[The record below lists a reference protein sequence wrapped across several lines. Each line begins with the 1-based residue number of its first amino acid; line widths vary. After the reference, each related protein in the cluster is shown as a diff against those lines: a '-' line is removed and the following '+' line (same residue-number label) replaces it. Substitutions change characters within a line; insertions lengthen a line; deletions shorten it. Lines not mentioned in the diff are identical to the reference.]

1 MPFDSPRN
9 NALAQGRRLP
19 IVPVMLAG
27 FAAFVDLYATQPLL
41 PLLAR
46 TFHAS
51 RFAVSLTITAP
62 TVAVALAAPGIGR
75 LADTLGLRRVI
86 VGSAFAIALATA
98 LAATSTSLSQLI
110 FWRFVQGL
118 VTPGVFAG
126 TVAYIHEVWPASHG
140 GRGMAAYMTGTI
152 AGGFSGRAVAGL
164 VAADASWAQSF
175 VALGAIN
182 LAVAMA
188 LAMWLPLE
196 PRRRDRS
203 TSVRRD
209 ANARSH
215 NSGDADILSRGGSL
229 GEHLR
234 NPRLIATYAI
244 GFCILFTQVAMFTY
258 VTFHLAAPPYS
269 LSTVA
274 LGWLFVV
281 YLVGIVITPF
291 GGRWI
296 DRYGH
301 RTGLAI
307 AMALGAAGALLT
319 LAPWLAVI
327 VAGLALC
334 SSGVFIAQA
343 ATSSYIGAVTT
354 RDRALAVGLYS
365 TFYYAGGS
373 VGGAAP
379 SALWSRGGW
388 PACVALIVLVQCV
401 GVVIS
406 LTQWSSAS
414 SALDAALPESG
425 V

>member
-1 MPFDSPRN
+1 M
-9 NALAQGRRLP
+9 RRLP
-19 IVPVMLAG
+19 TVPVMLAG

-51 RFAVSLTITAP
+51 SFDVSLTITAP

-86 VGSAFAIALATA
+86 VGSAFAIATATA
-98 LAATSTSLSQLI
+98 LAATSASLPQLI

-126 TVAYIHEVWPASHG
+126 TVAYIHELWPATHS
-140 GRGMAAYMTGTI
+140 GRGTAAYMTGTI
-152 AGGFSGRAVAGL
+152 AGGFTGRAVAGL
-164 VAADASWAQSF
+164 VAADASWTASF
-175 VALGAIN
+175 VALAAIN
-182 LAVAMA
+182 LAVAAA
-188 LAMWLPLE
+188 LAIWLPSDSRAA
-196 PRRRDRS
+196 RRAASERRS
-203 TSVRRD
+203 S
-209 ANARSH
+209 
-215 NSGDADILSRGGSL
+215 SL
-229 GEHLR
+229 GAHLR
-234 NPRLIATYAI
+234 NPQLIATYAI
-244 GFCILFTQVAMFTY
+244 GFCVLFTQVAMFTY
-258 VTFHLAAPPYS
+258 VTFHLAAPPFS

-274 LGWLFVV
+274 LGWLFAV
-281 YLVGIVITPF
+281 YLVGIVVTPF

-301 RTGLAI
+301 RTGLAL
-307 AMALGAAGALLT
+307 AMGIGAVGALLT
-319 LAPWLAVI
+319 LAPWLPAI

-334 SSGVFIAQA
+334 STGVFIAQA

-354 RDRALAVGLYS
+354 KDRALAVGLYS

-379 SALWSRGGW
+379 SAFWSRGGW
-388 PACVALIVLVQCV
+388 PACVALIVLVQCA
-401 GVVIS
+401 GVAIA
-406 LTQWSSAS
+406 LTQWTAAKG
-414 SALDAALPESG
+414 ALDRALPESG

>member
-1 MPFDSPRN
+1 
-9 NALAQGRRLP
+9 
-19 IVPVMLAG
+19 MLAG

-51 RFAVSLTITAP
+51 SFDVSLTITAP

-75 LADTLGLRRVI
+75 LADRLGLRRVI
-86 VGSAFAIALATA
+86 VGSAFAIAIATA
-98 LAATSTSLSQLI
+98 LAATSSSLTQLV

-152 AGGFSGRAVAGL
+152 IGGFTGRAVAGL
-164 VAADASWAQSF
+164 VAADASWAASF
-175 VALGAIN
+175 VTLATIN
-182 LAVAMA
+182 LVVAVALWRYLPVERIATKPRKHGSTGSPRAPAPISSKGGFVLSWQIMA
-188 LAMWLPLE
+188 LFKNGQLL
-196 PRRRDRS
+196 
-203 TSVRRD
+203 
-209 ANARSH
+209 
-215 NSGDADILSRGGSL
+215 
-229 GEHLR
+229 
-234 NPRLIATYAI
+234 ATYAI
-244 GFCILFTQVAMFTY
+244 GFCVLFTQVAMFTY
-258 VTFHLAAPPYS
+258 VTFHLAAPPFS

-281 YLVGIVITPF
+281 YLVGAVVTPF

-301 RTGLAI
+301 RAGLAS
-307 AMALGAAGALLT
+307 AMAIGGAGALLT
-319 LAPWLAVI
+319 LAPWLPAI

-334 SSGVFIAQA
+334 ATGVFIAQA

-388 PACVALIVLVQCV
+388 PACVALIVIVQCV
-401 GVVIS
+401 GMSIA
-406 LTQWSSAS
+406 LTQWSSAK

>member
-86 VGSAFAIALATA
+86 VGSAFAIAIATA

-152 AGGFSGRAVAGL
+152 AGGFTGRAVAGL
-164 VAADASWAQSF
+164 VAADASWAASF

-182 LAVAMA
+182 LAVAVGLGRFLPPERSA
-188 LAMWLPLE
+188 TNTRRHETFASNRSFRAFVRSWRPLFANGQLLA
-196 PRRRDRS
+196 
-203 TSVRRD
+203 TF
-209 ANARSH
+209 
-215 NSGDADILSRGGSL
+215 
-229 GEHLR
+229 
-234 NPRLIATYAI
+234 AI
-244 GFCILFTQVAMFTY
+244 GFCIPFTQVATFTY

-291 GGRWI
+291 GGQWI

-301 RTGLAI
+301 RTGLAM
-307 AMALGAAGALLT
+307 AMGLGAAGALLT
-319 LAPWLAVI
+319 LAPRLAVI

-334 SSGVFIAQA
+334 STGVFIAQA
-343 ATSSYIGAVTT
+343 ATSSYIGAITT

-379 SALWSRGGW
+379 SALWSKGGW

-406 LTQWSSAS
+406 LTQWSSTS
-414 SALDAALPESG
+414 SALNAALPESG

>member
-1 MPFDSPRN
+1 MPFDPPRN
-9 NALAQGRRLP
+9 KTPTRGSRLP
-19 IVPVMLAG
+19 TVPVMLAG

-51 RFAVSLTITAP
+51 SFDVSLTITAP
-62 TVAVALAAPGIGR
+62 TVAVALAAPVIGR
-75 LADTLGLRRVI
+75 LADRLGLRRVI
-86 VGSAFAIALATA
+86 VGSAFAIAIATG
-98 LAATSTSLSQLI
+98 LAATSTSLPQLI

-140 GRGMAAYMTGTI
+140 GRGTAAYMTGTI
-152 AGGFSGRAVAGL
+152 VGGFTGRAVAGL
-164 VAADASWAQSF
+164 VASDASWAASF
-175 VALGAIN
+175 VALAAIN
-182 LAVAMA
+182 VAVAAA
-188 LAMWLPLE
+188 LAIWLPSE
-196 PRRRDRS
+196 RRAGHHAAADR
-203 TSVRRD
+203 
-209 ANARSH
+209 RS
-215 NSGDADILSRGGSL
+215 SSL
-229 GEHLR
+229 REHLR
-234 NPRLIATYAI
+234 NPQLIATYAI
-244 GFCILFTQVAMFTY
+244 GFCVLFTQVAMFTY
-258 VTFHLAAPPYS
+258 VTFHLAAPPFS
-269 LSTVA
+269 LSTAA

-281 YLVGIVITPF
+281 YLVGAVVTPF

-301 RTGLAI
+301 RAGLAS
-307 AMALGAAGALLT
+307 AMAIGAAGALLT
-319 LAPWLAVI
+319 LAPWLPVI

-334 SSGVFIAQA
+334 ATGVFIAQA

-388 PACVALIVLVQCV
+388 PACVTLIVIVQCV
-401 GVVIS
+401 GVSIA
-406 LTQWSSAS
+406 LTQWSSAK

>member
-62 TVAVALAAPGIGR
+62 TVAIALAAPGIGR

-86 VGSAFAIALATA
+86 VGSAFAIAIATA

-126 TVAYIHEVWPASHG
+126 TVAYIHELWPASHG

-152 AGGFSGRAVAGL
+152 AGGFTGRAVAGL
-164 VAADASWAQSF
+164 VAADASWAASF

-182 LAVAMA
+182 LAVASA
-188 LAMWLPLE
+188 LWRFLPTE
-196 PRRRDRS
+196 RS
-203 TSVRRD
+203 ATKTRKHETLLSK
-209 ANARSH
+209 RSFR
-215 NSGDADILSRGGSL
+215 AFVLSWRPL
-229 GEHLR
+229 VTNRQL
-234 NPRLIATYAI
+234 LATFAI

-291 GGRWI
+291 GGQWI

-301 RTGLAI
+301 RTGLAM

-319 LAPWLAVI
+319 LAPRLAVI

-334 SSGVFIAQA
+334 STGVFIAQA
-343 ATSSYIGAVTT
+343 ATSSYIGAITT

-379 SALWSRGGW
+379 SALWSKGGW

>member
-1 MPFDSPRN
+1 
-9 NALAQGRRLP
+9 
-19 IVPVMLAG
+19 MLAG

-46 TFHAS
+46 TFHATS
-51 RFAVSLTITAP
+51 FDVSLTITAP

-75 LADTLGLRRVI
+75 LADLLGLRRVI
-86 VGSAFAIALATA
+86 VGSAVAIAVATA
-98 LAATSTSLSQLI
+98 LAATSTSLPQLI

-126 TVAYIHEVWPASHG
+126 TVAYIHEMWPASHS
-140 GRGMAAYMTGTI
+140 GRGTAAYMTGTI
-152 AGGFSGRAVAGL
+152 VGGFTGRAVAGL
-164 VAADASWAQSF
+164 VAADASWSASF
-175 VALGAIN
+175 VALATIN
-182 LAVAMA
+182 VAVAVA
-188 LAMWLPLE
+188 LAIWLPSE
-196 PRRRDRS
+196 HRAAHRPGAERR
-203 TSVRRD
+203 TS
-209 ANARSH
+209 
-215 NSGDADILSRGGSL
+215 SL
-229 GEHLR
+229 GSHLR
-234 NPRLIATYAI
+234 NPQLIATYAI
-244 GFCILFTQVAMFTY
+244 GFCVLFTQVAMFTY
-258 VTFHLAAPPYS
+258 VTFHLAAPPFS

-281 YLVGIVITPF
+281 YLVGAVVTPF

-301 RTGLAI
+301 RAGLAS
-307 AMALGAAGALLT
+307 AMAIGAAGALLT
-319 LAPWLAVI
+319 LAPWLTVI
-327 VAGLALC
+327 IAGLALC
-334 SSGVFIAQA
+334 STGVFIAQA

-388 PACVALIVLVQCV
+388 AGCVALIVVVQCI
-401 GVVIS
+401 GVSIA
-406 LTQWSSAS
+406 LTQWSSAK